1 LTLSIHWHR
10 YLKLD
15 DLPLVSQHLTRLE
28 LRGVWVDNSF
38 LDFSSCPALEYLE
51 LLECNLLMVKNIS
64 SDSLKHLSITESRF
78 PQFMFTD
85 VLQTPRRTCI
95 YAPNLVSLRLDGL
108 ENLTPMLDSTGSV
121 VEAFVRIT
129 EDCGDFCV
137 KLAEPDI
144 TDDCIC
150 ELCDSSCGGTGY
162 SCVLFQSLSKAK
174 SLVLICTTSDT
185 VCVHS
190 ALVILI

>member
-1 LTLSIHWHR
+1 MTCHASTSGSGTLYRAKFTLSIHWHS

-15 DLPLVSQHLTRLE
+15 DLPLVSQHLSRLE
-28 LRGVWVDNSF
+28 LCGVWVDNSF

-51 LLECNLLMVKNIS
+51 LLQCNLLMVKNIS

-121 VEAFVRIT
+121 VEAFV
-129 EDCGDFCV
+129 
-137 KLAEPDI
+137 
-144 TDDCIC
+144 
-150 ELCDSSCGGTGY
+150 
-162 SCVLFQSLSKAK
+162 
-174 SLVLICTTSDT
+174 
-185 VCVHS
+185 
-190 ALVILI
+190 